1 MGNNINK
8 QTNSSQSSNK
18 NTTNNNT
25 INDTTNNI
33 NNNTNTS
40 QNNTSINNCAS
51 SNSRIITNDPNENLN
66 HIIQTGIETAQNI
79 QLNLSQNRVTYIKP
93 LSTSNINVTETTTA
107 PSEAAA
113 PSTTNVPPTA
123 NPCENIFQN
132 ISQTSALLQNI
143 NNIREQ
149 LARLNIDPSQR
160 IYYENCVVPLLTT
173 LYELTASSA
182 TLATSVNFLATS
194 PVVHP
199 KTSQLR
205 DTTHLIYHINE
216 KCEDVYKVLKKRID
230 IMLDMC

>member
-1 MGNNINK
+1 MDNNINK
-8 QTNSSQSSNK
+8 QTNSSQASNK

-25 INDTTNNI
+25 TNT
-33 NNNTNTS
+33 TNTS
-40 QNNTSINNCAS
+40 QNNTSIDNCAS
-51 SNSRIITNDPNENLN
+51 NNSHIITNDPNENLN

-93 LSTSNINVTETTTA
+93 LSTSNINITETTTA
-107 PSEAAA
+107 PGGAGA
-113 PSTTNVPPTA
+113 PSNINPTATSAPPSA

-132 ISQTSALLQNI
+132 ISETSALLQNI

-149 LARLNIDPSQR
+149 LAKLNIDPTQR
-160 IYYENCVVPLLTT
+160 VYYENCVVPLLTT

-182 TLATSVNFLATS
+182 TLATAVNFLAVS
-194 PVVHP
+194 PVVHA
-199 KTSQLR
+199 KNSQLK

-216 KCEDVYKVLKKRID
+216 KCEDVYRVLKKRID